1 MTVRKAFLALAML
14 PFCAFA
20 AQDSSNAIIR
30 LLNSRAS
37 GSPRGYAEAAEVVA
51 RDAAAGRPLQQFVI
65 ALVSEEPNAPAAAKI
80 PAEKRKEYLDAN
92 RAKIR
97 SLAERKGNGLAWY
110 LLSLEEND
118 AKFLKRA
125 ADAGNVQALNA
136 WGTMTLTQAFSAE
149 ADTNDVHKALV
160 KSFECFKS
168 AAAQGDANGA
178 YNLGM
183 CYLNGYGCEK
193 DPDLAFNCFRTASD
207 KGHPEAINNI
217 GGFYRDGGTVVERNL
232 ELAAKFFEKSATLGN
247 AFGQLNLAL
256 ALQRGEGVAK
266 DDHRAF
272 ELLTESAAQGNAE
285 AMNALGMCHYHGN
298 GVEKNFYKAMRWYRS
313 SAALGYAPA
322 MDNIATCCDFGHG
335 VQKSPESAMVWRAR
349 ARAARG
355 DRNAVSWLRQ
365 NGYSLR

>member
-1 MTVRKAFLALAML
+1 MRAIASIAFVCASL
-14 PFCAFA
+14 CAFA

-30 LLNSRAS
+30 LLNSRAA

-51 RDAAAGRPLQQFVI
+51 RDAEAGRPLQQFVI
-65 ALVSEEPNAPAAAKI
+65 ALVSAEPRAPAAAKLS
-80 PAEKRKEYLDAN
+80 PEKRKEYLDAN

-118 AKFLKRA
+118 VKFLKRA

-136 WGTMTLTQAFSAE
+136 WGTMTLTQAF
-149 ADTNDVHKALV
+149 ADGSETNDVDKILV
-160 KSFECFKS
+160 KCFECFKT
-168 AAAQGDANGA
+168 AAAKGDANGA

-183 CYLNGYGCEK
+183 CHLNGYGCEK
-193 DPDLAFNCFRTASD
+193 DEDLAFNCFRTAAE
-207 KGHPEAINNI
+207 KGHPEAINNM
-217 GGFYRDGGTVVERNL
+217 GGCYRDGMVVEKNL
-232 ELAAKFFEKSATLGN
+232 ELAAKFFERSAKLGN

-272 ELLTESAAQGNAE
+272 ELLTEAAAQGNAE
-285 AMNALGMCHYHGN
+285 AMNALGMCHYHGT
-298 GVEKNFYKAMRWYRS
+298 GADKNYYKAMRWYRK
-313 SAALGYAPA
+313 SAALGFAPA
-322 MDNIATCCDFGHG
+322 MENFAICCDFGNG
-335 VQKSPESAMVWRAR
+335 VQKSMEQAVVWRAR

-355 DRNAVSWLRQ
+355 DRNAASWLKQ
-365 NGYSLR
+365 NGYSPR

>member
-1 MTVRKAFLALAML
+1 MTRLASAVFMCISL
-14 PFCAFA
+14 CAAA

-37 GSPRGYAEAAEVVA
+37 GSPRGYAEAAEIVA
-51 RDAAAGRPLQQFVI
+51 RDAEAGRPLQQFVI

-80 PAEKRKEYLDAN
+80 PAERRKAYLDAN

-118 AKFLKRA
+118 VKCLKLA

-136 WGTMTLTQAFSAE
+136 WGTMTLTQAFAE
-149 ADTNDVHKALV
+149 GSDTNDVEKTLV
-160 KSFECFKS
+160 KCFGCFKT

-183 CYLNGYGCEK
+183 CHMNGYGCEK
-193 DPDLAFNCFRTASD
+193 DEGIAFNCFRTAAE
-207 KGHPEAINNI
+207 KGHPEAINI
-217 GGFYRDGGTVVERNL
+217 MGGFYRDGKVVERNL
-232 ELAAKFFEKSATLGN
+232 EIAAKFFERSAKLGN

-285 AMNALGMCHYHGN
+285 AMNALGLCHYHGN
-298 GVEKNFYKAMRWYRS
+298 GADKNYYKAMRWYRK
-313 SAALGYAPA
+313 SAALGFAPA
-322 MDNIATCCDFGHG
+322 MENIAVCCDFGHG
-335 VQKSPESAMVWRAR
+335 VQKSMEQAVVWRAR

-355 DRNAVSWLRQ
+355 DRNAASWLKQ
-365 NGYSLR
+365 NGYSPR